1 MLDQI
6 NVVVKALVDGIYTP
20 WIPLLLIGAG
30 LYFTLRTG
38 FIQIRCLFESFRVIL
53 EKPKNAKGVSSFG
66 ALMVSTA
73 ARVGTG
79 NIIGVSQALC
89 VGGMGAL
96 FWMWI
101 IAFCGGASAYVE
113 STLAQIYKRRNP
125 DGTFYGGPS
134 YYIEAVLK
142 SRWLGLIFAC
152 TVILTYT
159 VGYNMLGAFNMQS
172 TLSGFSFYNS
182 WTPCITGVI
191 LAVLFGATV
200 LSGSHILITVTGLLV
215 PFMSLMYIAVGLYI
229 VGINYQNIPAM
240 FSGIFADAFNFHA
253 IFGGFSGSCL
263 MYGVKRGLFS
273 NEAGMGSAPNAAA
286 SADVSHPVKQGLVQM
301 LSVFIDTLVLCT
313 VTALMCLSTGIVPTA
328 ELAGA
333 PYVQQTM
340 HTALGDFGPIFIV
353 VALSLFVFTTLI
365 GNYYYSEGCLS
376 YIMKGTPSRRFMTVF
391 RLCASVLVLVGA
403 MLSMELA
410 WNTVDLT
417 QALMV
422 LINVPV
428 IFLLARPAVAALRD
442 YLRQRREGLDPHFHS
457 EDIQLEG
464 KTECWER
471 EEG

>member
-1 MLDQI
+1 MADAVVFAYSSVGHECLSVLI
-6 NVVVKALVDGIYTP
+6 RRGVNVKLVYTHEDDP
-20 WIPLLLIGAG
+20 GETQW
-30 LYFTLRTG
+30 
-38 FIQIRCLFESFRVIL
+38 FESVKSLAASHNIPVRTDEPREDAVREMKPDVIF
-53 EKPKNAKGVSSFG
+53 SFYYR
-66 ALMVSTA
+66 AMIDMKILDTA
-73 ARVGTG
+73 
-79 NIIGVSQALC
+79 
-89 VGGMGAL
+89 
-96 FWMWI
+96 
-101 IAFCGGASAYVE
+101 
-113 STLAQIYKRRNP
+113 P
-125 DGTFYGGPS
+125 
-134 YYIEAVLK
+134 
-142 SRWLGLIFAC
+142 
-152 TVILTYT
+152 
-159 VGYNMLGAFNMQS
+159 LGAFNMQS